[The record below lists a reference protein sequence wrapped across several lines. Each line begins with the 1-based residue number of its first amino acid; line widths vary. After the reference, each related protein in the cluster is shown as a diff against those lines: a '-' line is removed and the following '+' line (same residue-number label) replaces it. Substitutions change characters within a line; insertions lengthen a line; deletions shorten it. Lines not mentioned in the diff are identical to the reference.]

1 MCCIS
6 GTIFVYFCTW
16 KRFKHVSFPR
26 TNTKTSAME
35 ENIKQKRELIA
46 AISDLFLRFGL
57 RSTSM
62 DDIANHL
69 KISKKTLYQQFAN
82 KDDVVEQVMLYRR
95 DEKIKNTDVNQLAK
109 KNPIVVMS
117 EIRDFMV
124 SDLGSRL
131 PANHFDLRKYHPAV
145 YERVAKQEEEST
157 KKFLVALLDNGIK
170 QELFRKDIDK
180 ELQLYLLGKQLH
192 FLKDPEIT
200 SKLEY
205 PISVIISTIF
215 INFIYAISTEKG
227 LKEFERLKNTAK
239 RPEDG

>member
-1 MCCIS
+1 M
-6 GTIFVYFCTW
+6 
-16 KRFKHVSFPR
+16 
-26 TNTKTSAME
+26 SAMD
-35 ENIKQKRELIA
+35 ENVKQKRELIA

-131 PANHFDLRKYHPAV
+131 PAKHFDLRKYHPAV
-145 YERVAKQEEEST
+145 Y
-157 KKFLVALLDNGIK
+157 
-170 QELFRKDIDK
+170 
-180 ELQLYLLGKQLH
+180 
-192 FLKDPEIT
+192 
-200 SKLEY
+200 
-205 PISVIISTIF
+205 
-215 INFIYAISTEKG
+215 
-227 LKEFERLKNTAK
+227 
-239 RPEDG
+239 

>member
-1 MCCIS
+1 
-6 GTIFVYFCTW
+6 
-16 KRFKHVSFPR
+16 
-26 TNTKTSAME
+26 ME

-124 SDLGSRL
+124 SDCSCC
-131 PANHFDLRKYHPAV
+131 NHFDLRKYHPAV
-145 YERVAKQEEEST
+145 YERVASKRSQRRS
-157 KKFLVALLDNGIK
+157 FSWH
-170 QELFRKDIDK
+170 
-180 ELQLYLLGKQLH
+180 YW
-192 FLKDPEIT
+192 IT
-200 SKLEY
+200 
-205 PISVIISTIF
+205 V
-215 INFIYAISTEKG
+215 
-227 LKEFERLKNTAK
+227 
-239 RPEDG
+239 

>member
-6 GTIFVYFCTW
+6 GTIFVYFCTG
-16 KRFKHVSFPR
+16 KRFKYVSFPS

-46 AISDLFLRFGL
+46 AISNLFLRFGL

-95 DEKIKNTDVNQLAK
+95 RERIKSVEVKELENL
-109 KNPIVVMS
+109 NPIEIIS
-117 EIRDFMV
+117 RIRDFME

-131 PANHFDLRKYHPAV
+131 PANYFDMRKYHPAV
-145 YERVAKQEEEST
+145 YQRIAEKEENVTKQ
-157 KKFLVALLDNGIK
+157 FLVSLLDDGMK
-170 QELFRKDIDK
+170 KKYFREDIDK

-192 FLKDPEIT
+192 FLRDPDIVG
-200 SKLEY
+200 KLEY
-205 PISVIISTIF
+205 PLSVIITTIF
-215 INFIYAISTEKG
+215 INFVYAISTEKG
-227 LKEFERLKNTAK
+227 IKEYERLKNESK
-239 RPEDG
+239 QVKEK

>member
-1 MCCIS
+1 
-6 GTIFVYFCTW
+6 
-16 KRFKHVSFPR
+16 
-26 TNTKTSAME
+26 ME

-117 EIRDFMV
+117 EIREEISPGRVRKSCQARRGVNEEV
-124 SDLGSRL
+124 SR
-131 PANHFDLRKYHPAV
+131 
-145 YERVAKQEEEST
+145 
-157 KKFLVALLDNGIK
+157 GIT
-170 QELFRKDIDK
+170 
-180 ELQLYLLGKQLH
+180 G
-192 FLKDPEIT
+192 
-200 SKLEY
+200 
-205 PISVIISTIF
+205 
-215 INFIYAISTEKG
+215 
-227 LKEFERLKNTAK
+227 
-239 RPEDG
+239 

>member
-1 MCCIS
+1 
-6 GTIFVYFCTW
+6 
-16 KRFKHVSFPR
+16 
-26 TNTKTSAME
+26 ME
-35 ENIKQKRELIA
+35 EHIKEKRELIA

-69 KISKKTLYQQFAN
+69 KISKKTLYQQFTN

-95 DEKIKNTDVNQLAK
+95 DEKIKSTNINELAK
-109 KNPIVVMS
+109 KNPIEVMS
-117 EIRDFMV
+117 DIRDFMV

-145 YERVAKQEEEST
+145 YERVAKQEEAST
-157 KKFLVALLDNGIK
+157 KKFLVALLDSGIK
-170 QELFRKDIDK
+170 QKLFRADIDK

-192 FLKDPEIT
+192 FLRDPEIT

-205 PISVIISTIF
+205 PISIIISTIF
-215 INFIYAISTEKG
+215 INFIHAISTEKG
-227 LKEFERLKNTAK
+227 IKEYERLKNKAK
-239 RPEDG
+239 QPDDG

>member
-1 MCCIS
+1 
-6 GTIFVYFCTW
+6 
-16 KRFKHVSFPR
+16 
-26 TNTKTSAME
+26 ME

-131 PANHFDLRKYHPAV
+131 PANQFDIRKYHPAV

-180 ELQLYLLGKQLH
+180 ELQLYL
-192 FLKDPEIT
+192 LKDPEIT

>member
-1 MCCIS
+1 
-6 GTIFVYFCTW
+6 
-16 KRFKHVSFPR
+16 
-26 TNTKTSAME
+26 ME

-109 KNPIVVMS
+109 KNPIVVIS

-157 KKFLVALLDNGIK
+157 KKLLVALLDNGIK

-180 ELQLYLLGKQLH
+180 ELQLYLLGKQMH
-192 FLKDPEIT
+192 FLKNPEIT

-215 INFIYAISTEKG
+215 VNFIYAISTEKG
-227 LKEFERLKNTAK
+227 LKEFERLKNTAN